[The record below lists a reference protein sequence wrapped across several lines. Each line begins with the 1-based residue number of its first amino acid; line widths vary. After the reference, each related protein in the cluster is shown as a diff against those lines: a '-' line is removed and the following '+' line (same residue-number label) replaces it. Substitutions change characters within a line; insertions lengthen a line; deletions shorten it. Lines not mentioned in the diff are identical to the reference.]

1 MTGSSTQRPGRT
13 PSRRSFDWSRSSI
26 PSLRTG
32 RSNRMSH
39 VGRGYTPRPPG
50 PGPRYTAG
58 KRRGNP
64 GARTS
69 THPHPPTS
77 LPLQQT
83 EQKQGRRRR
92 PWAKR
97 RRHRSTAST
106 RTPHPSE
113 DGEERGVPYSHNT
126 GRLLRLVGQ
135 HGETNPNCTVG
146 TRTPSP
152 AEKTRST
159 SLPRPR
165 GPTEAKRIDALAG
178 EETGFGTAALS
189 ASQYCRR

>member
-1 MTGSSTQRPGRT
+1 VETQALAPQHIHIHQHPFPFNKQNKSKAAGDDLGQNDDDTAAPRRQELHT
-13 PSRRSFDWSRSSI
+13 P
-26 PSLRTG
+26 L
-32 RSNRMSH
+32 
-39 VGRGYTPRPPG
+39 
-50 PGPRYTAG
+50 
-58 KRRGNP
+58 K
-64 GARTS
+64 
-69 THPHPPTS
+69 
-77 LPLQQT
+77 T
-83 EQKQGRRRR
+83 ERKG
-92 PWAKR
+92 
-97 RRHRSTAST
+97 
-106 RTPHPSE
+106 
-113 DGEERGVPYSHNT
+113 GVPYSHNT

-189 ASQYCRR
+189 ASQYCRRGKKQRLVEQIGLGLEPKDCGLAFG